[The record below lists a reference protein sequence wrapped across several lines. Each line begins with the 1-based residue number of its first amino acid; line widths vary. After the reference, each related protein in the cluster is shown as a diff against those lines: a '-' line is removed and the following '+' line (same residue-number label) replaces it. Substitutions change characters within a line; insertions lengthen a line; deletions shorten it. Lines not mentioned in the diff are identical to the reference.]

1 MPPLNTPRRYRRRF
15 GEVVAVVG
23 LAGAMW
29 GPVGSAEAGVSAGS
43 AAKPT
48 AKASF
53 TATPGKSVTVGSL
66 LGTGPASA
74 KLDVLQG
81 PIAQRFACSPSWWG
95 TTGSTRLAAGWS
107 TVNARSQPC
116 TSASVNSTWGFNTTI
131 PVQGYTNNGSFICR
145 GTSYGYGTAYW
156 YKTSRG
162 WIWTGATANPIWQT
176 DRNC

>member
-29 GPVGSAEAGVSAGS
+29 GPVGSAEAGVSAGP
-43 AAKPT
+43 AAN
-48 AKASF
+48 ASF
-53 TATPGKSVTVGSL
+53 KATPGKSVTVGSL

-81 PIAQRFACSPSWWG
+81 PIAQRFACSPSWWSS
-95 TTGSTRLAAGWS
+95 TGSTRLAAGWS

-162 WIWTGATANPIWQT
+162 WIWTGATAHPIWQT